1 MTPQQHYERF
11 ERAGWTITKYDHHRI
26 EAHKPGSLT
35 GLRMVVLFGG
45 EPTERQPEAQPV
57 TVNAPRQTSLFR

>member
-57 TVNAPRQTSLFR
+57 AAIHQIPLFR